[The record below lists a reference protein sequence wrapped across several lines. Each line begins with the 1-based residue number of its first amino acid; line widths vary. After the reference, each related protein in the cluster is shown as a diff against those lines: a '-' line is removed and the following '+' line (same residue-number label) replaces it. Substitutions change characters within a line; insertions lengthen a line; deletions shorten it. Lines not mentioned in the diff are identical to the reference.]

1 MKTCKMVVGL
11 FVSLYGVLLSTQS
24 VEAQEKAAPG
34 TAQVHM
40 VITDTALQGDR
51 ELLRLRQDEVKPWI
65 ARIYR
70 DFGQRD
76 LPTLQR
82 DRRAGRSSWDLNV
95 GLSGLSK
102 IAQETGGECY
112 SLGTS

>member
-11 FVSLYGVLLSTQS
+11 FVSPYGVLLSTQS

-40 VITDTALQGDR
+40 VITGTALQGDR

-82 DRRAGRSSWDLNV
+82 DRFPFVCRGSGPSWAKL
-95 GLSGLSK
+95 
-102 IAQETGGECY
+102 
-112 SLGTS
+112 LGPQRGTLWTF